1 MPRRSDAKNKM
12 IKTALLLFREKGYHG
27 VGLAE
32 ILEQSGAPKGSFYHH
47 FPGGKQELAL
57 AVLDAANRFMLRLI
71 DNAFENAGTIEAA
84 VDAVI
89 DDIVELA
96 ASEKFSLGCPVTSF
110 SVELTR
116 EDGEIR
122 KRADTVLRGWVQRMV
137 EQLEPFSPDQDEL
150 KRYTEVFRAVLT
162 TIEGGWI
169 VSQIQKSA
177 EPLLIAKQVF
187 RSMDKL
193 Q

>member
-1 MPRRSDAKNKM
+1 
-12 IKTALLLFREKGYHG
+12 
-27 VGLAE
+27 
-32 ILEQSGAPKGSFYHH
+32 
-47 FPGGKQELAL
+47 
-57 AVLDAANRFMLRLI
+57 
-71 DNAFENAGTIEAA
+71 
-84 VDAVI
+84 
-89 DDIVELA
+89 
-96 ASEKFSLGCPVTSF
+96 
-110 SVELTR
+110 
-116 EDGEIR
+116 
-122 KRADTVLRGWVQRMV
+122 MV